1 MATKREKKEAELK
14 KEKRDQELES
24 LFELKRKKAK
34 ITKKIKRLMDDLKEN
49 NYE

>member
-14 KEKRDQELES
+14 KEKRDQKLES
-24 LFELKRKKAK
+24 LFELKRNKAK